1 MRFALSLR
9 RRFLVCFALSVAL
22 SVFAH
27 GIARGQEETPASDA
41 TTTDTATEPATEGA
55 APADGEQPQRTAQE
69 IFQEIYDK
77 RNEIL
82 KQGQEALRSGDNQTA
97 LQAFDQLARLGE
109 QMQFSQEANQ
119 LRLIGYTG
127 RGQALVGMKEYDAA
141 LEEFKLVA
149 DLDENFVPALLA
161 RGRMLLDIGG
171 SDNAA
176 TALSDFQKAVKADRG
191 NLGAQFGY
199 GKALVLTG
207 NYQAAIGP
215 LTRVIEAVPD
225 NAEAYRLR
233 GTGYSGT
240 FKYNEALADL
250 NKSLELNSDD
260 YETYYA
266 LAALALRNE
275 DFQEGADQLGKA
287 IEHYKPK
294 NPDDKLP
301 FVQGILTRSN
311 VFVEL
316 GKTMKE
322 EAAKKAAY
330 QAAIDEAEKVLAQ
343 VDKKNPYT
351 AGVRAAALYAR
362 GIGERMLGQLRKA
375 VHTFSEAI
383 ELSPDMAEAYYRR
396 GICHH
401 YLGEDKSA
409 LADFVESANINFE
422 DPRANLWEGFTHA
435 KMGNFHEALRAY
447 GNAIAASDRYTP
459 AFLNRGLAYMALG
472 EYEKALA
479 DFNDAVRLEPTNP
492 DYYFKRGLAYEQLG
506 NFQKAAESFT
516 SAIEFNNAH
525 AAAYRHLADAMQRL
539 GNTDLANQYRQKAS
553 ELESKQN
560 AK

>member
-1 MRFALSLR
+1 MRFAFSLI
-9 RRFLVCFALSVAL
+9 RRFVICFAFSVVL
-22 SVFAH
+22 NVLAH
-27 GIARGQEETPASDA
+27 GIAQGQEETPATDA
-41 TTTDTATEPATEGA
+41 TTTDTPTEPATDGA
-55 APADGEQPQRTAQE
+55 APAEGEQPQKTAQE
-69 IFQEIYDK
+69 VLQEILDN

-82 KQGQEALRSGDNQTA
+82 KQGQEALKSGDNQAA
-97 LQAFDQLARLGE
+97 LQAFQKLAWAGE
-109 QMQFSQEANQ
+109 QMQFDPNGRQ
-119 LRLIGYTG
+119 LRLVGLTG
-127 RGQALVGMKEYDAA
+127 SAQALVGMKEYDAA
-141 LEEFKLVA
+141 LEEFKLV
-149 DLDENFVPALLA
+149 DDVQENFVPALLA
-161 RGRMLLDIGG
+161 RGQMLLDIGG

-176 TALSDFQKAVKADRG
+176 TALSDFQKAVKAERG

-225 NAEAYRLR
+225 NAETYRLR
-233 GTGYSGT
+233 GTGYSGV
-240 FKYNEALADL
+240 FKYAEALADL
-250 NKSLELNSDD
+250 NKSLELNPDD

-275 DFQEGADQLGKA
+275 NFQEGVDQLGKA

-294 NPDDKLP
+294 DPDDDLP
-301 FVQGILTRSN
+301 FVQGILTRSS

-316 GKTMKE
+316 GKTMKD

-362 GIGERMLGQLRKA
+362 GIGERMLGQLRRA
-375 VHTFSEAI
+375 IHTFSEAI

-409 LADFVESANINFE
+409 IADFVESANINFT

-525 AAAYRHLADAMQRL
+525 AAAYRRLADAMQRL
-539 GNTDLANQYRQKAS
+539 GNTDLANQYRQKAN
-553 ELESKQN
+553 ELEPPQSAQ
-560 AK
+560 